1 MTERIRDFLRRRT
14 DDGPCLVVDL
24 DVVRDNYQAFAK
36 ALPDTR
42 VFYAVKANP
51 APEVLA
57 LLAKLGSCF
66 DTASVAEIEM
76 VLAAGATPERISFGN
91 TIKKERDIARAYAL
105 GVRLFA
111 VDCQAEVEKIA
122 RAAPGSRVFCR
133 ILSDCAGAEWP
144 LSRKFGCEPA
154 MAVDVLEHAH
164 RLGLEAHGVS
174 FHVGSQQRRTQ
185 AWDGALKSAA
195 AIFRDCGERGINL
208 SMVNL
213 GGGFPTKYLKDVP
226 TVKTYGT
233 AIFRA
238 LRKHFGNR
246 IPETII
252 EPGRGMVG
260 NAGVIEAEVVLVS
273 KKSEEDDVRWVYLD
287 IGKFGGLAETMDES
301 IRYPIRHAARR
312 RRDRPLRARR
322 PDLRLG
328 RRAVREEALSAA
340 GQPGDRRQGAD
351 RGHGRLYGDLLVRGL
366 QRLRAAEDLPHL
378 TLDRRGRRKPALP
391 TPLVSQT
398 ARGLGAGRSWP

>member
-1 MTERIRDFLRRRT
+1 MTARIRDFLRDRT
-14 DDGPCLVVDL
+14 AGGRDSEPCLVVDL
-24 DVVRDNYQAFAK
+24 DVVRDNYQSFAK

-66 DTASVAEIEM
+66 DIASVPEIEM
-76 VLAAGATPERISFGN
+76 ALAAGATPDRISYGN

-105 GVRLFA
+105 GVRIFA

-122 RAAPGSRVFCR
+122 RAAPSSRVFCR
-133 ILSDCAGAEWP
+133 ILSDCVGAEWP

-154 MAVDVLEHAH
+154 MAADVLEHALK
-164 RLGLEAHGVS
+164 LGLEPYGIS
-174 FHVGSQQRRTQ
+174 FHVGSQQRNPH
-185 AWDGALKSAA
+185 AWDRALASAA
-195 AIFRDCGERGINL
+195 AVFRECGERGINL

-213 GGGFPTKYLKDVP
+213 GGGFPTKYLKNVP
-226 TVKTYGT
+226 TVKAYGS
-233 AIFRA
+233 AIFRS

-252 EPGRGMVG
+252 EPGRGMTG

-273 KKSEEDDVRWVYLD
+273 KKSNEDDVRWVYLD

-301 IRYPIRHAARR
+301 IRYAIRTP
-312 RRDRPLRARR
+312 RDSDELAPCVLAGPTCDSADVMYEKQPYLLPVSLEIGDKVLIEGTGAYTATYSSVAFNGFAPLKTY
-322 PDLRLG
+322 
-328 RRAVREEALSAA
+328 
-340 GQPGDRRQGAD
+340 
-351 RGHGRLYGDLLVRGL
+351 HI
-366 QRLRAAEDLPHL
+366 
-378 TLDRRGRRKPALP
+378 
-391 TPLVSQT
+391 
-398 ARGLGAGRSWP
+398 

>member
-1 MTERIRDFLRRRT
+1 MTQRIRDFLRARQ
-14 DDGPCLVVDL
+14 DDRPCLVVDL
-24 DVVRDNYQAFAK
+24 EVVRDNYRTFAH
-36 ALPDTR
+36 ALPDSR

-51 APEVLA
+51 APE
-57 LLAKLGSCF
+57 LLRLLVSLGSCF

-91 TIKKERDIARAYAL
+91 TIKKERDIARAFAL

-111 VDCQAEVEKIA
+111 VDCKAEVEKIA
-122 RAAPGSRVFCR
+122 RAAPGARVFCR
-133 ILSDCAGAEWP
+133 FLFACAGAEWP
-144 LSRKFGCEPA
+144 LSRKFGCDPE

-164 RLGLEAHGVS
+164 RLGLEAYGVS

-185 AWDGALKSAA
+185 AWDEALKSASA
-195 AIFRDCGERGINL
+195 VFRACAERGINL

-213 GGGFPTKYLKDVP
+213 GGGFPTKYLKEVP
-226 TVKTYGT
+226 SVEAYGRS
-233 AIFRA
+233 IFRA

-273 KKSEEDDVRWVYLD
+273 KKSASDTVRWVYLD

-301 IRYPIRHAARR
+301 IRYPIRTP
-312 RRDRPLRARR
+312 RDGDTVGPCVLAG
-322 PDLRLG
+322 PTCD
-328 RRAVREEALSAA
+328 SA
-340 GQPGDRRQGAD
+340 DV
-351 RGHGRLYGDLLVRGL
+351 LYERKHY
-366 QRLRAAEDLPHL
+366 DLPVSL
-378 TLDRRGRRKPALP
+378 EIGDKVLIEGTGAYTSTYASVAFNGFLP
-391 TPLVSQT
+391 LQT
-398 ARGLGAGRSWP
+398 YHI